1 MVELVH
7 PPHPQGLLPPI
18 LACLPTAF
26 ASSRPPPALLPL
38 LSPILQQRLQLISDP
53 HENWLRLL
61 CWDRNK
67 GEALKEQVENATF
80 EPHPVSG
87 EIEVGDVEPITY
99 KRLDEETLRSQMV
112 LSEWPFT
119 PVFLW
124 CSGGDSAS
132 GWRLAEMLPSPEIDN
147 SWSSSIQAA
156 NESSSSRI
164 VNEALQAADA
174 AASSARPA
182 SNLSVP
188 KNDEDDYWAQY
199 DQTPDSR
206 TPARKA
212 SVQPGMGGPS
222 EDEYY
227 SRYGDVQPAMDNHD
241 PDEEMANGGAGES
254 TLNGG
259 MLTQIQTGASA
270 STNRTRTAT
279 SPPPYQDQDPMDT
292 GESRGE
298 LDGKDDVEVAQPIP
312 TSPSSRA
319 GSDTI
324 ARLEDTAERYNASDI
339 GIRQHIGTTMKSL
352 YRLAKS
358 TGMDREEFERLVNR
372 ELETLSI
379 FDRDD

>member
-1 MVELVH
+1 MVELIH
-7 PPHPQGLLPPI
+7 PPDPQGLLPPI

-67 GEALKEQVENATF
+67 GESLKEQVENVTF

-87 EIEVGDVEPITY
+87 EIEVGDVEPIAY
-99 KRLDEETLRSQMV
+99 KRLDEETLRAQMS
-112 LSEWPFT
+112 LSEWPFA
-119 PVFLW
+119 PIFLW
-124 CSGGDSAS
+124 CSGGDQAS
-132 GWRLAEMLPSPEIDN
+132 GWKLTEMLPSPEVDG
-147 SWSSSIQAA
+147 SWSGTIQEANDSSA
-156 NESSSSRI
+156 SRI
-164 VNEALQAADA
+164 MNEALQAADA
-174 AASSARPA
+174 AASARPA

-199 DQTPDSR
+199 DQTPDGR
-206 TPARKA
+206 TPARKP

-241 PDEEMANGGAGES
+241 PDEEMVHGGAGES
-254 TLNGG
+254 TLNGNV
-259 MLTQIQTGASA
+259 LTQIQTGSEN
-270 STNRTRTAT
+270 TNRTI
-279 SPPPYQDQDPMDT
+279 SPPPYQDQDRMD
-292 GESRGE
+292 GGE
-298 LDGKDDVEVAQPIP
+298 LDGKDVEMRQPVP

-319 GSDTI
+319 GSDTV
-324 ARLEDTAERYNASDI
+324 ARLEDTAEKINASDI

-358 TGMDREEFERLVNR
+358 TGMDREEFDRLVNR

-379 FDRDD
+379 FDRND